1 MRTQVAIIG
10 GGPAGL
16 LLSQILNR
24 AGVATVVVEQR
35 SRDYV
40 LARVRAGVLEWGTV
54 DMMHEAGVDQRID
67 TAGQVRH
74 GCILTVDDEVFR
86 MDYESAGG
94 RKMMIYGQNEV
105 TLDLYNAQDAMG
117 ATVLNECE
125 DVALHDV
132 TSDAPFVTFT
142 HQGKP
147 VRLDCDVIAGCD
159 GFHGVSRQ
167 TIPAGQRDEFEKVYP
182 FGWLG
187 ILARVKPVSDEVI
200 YCGHSRGFALASMR
214 NSMLSRYYVQVPLTD
229 KVEDWS
235 DEAFWAEFA
244 ARLPDYARGNLT
256 TGPSVEKSI
265 APLRSFVCETMR
277 WGRLFLAGD
286 AAHIVPPTGAKGLNL
301 AAGDVHYLSEAL
313 IAFFKTGNQAGIDG
327 YATRALQ
334 RIWPVMRFS
343 WTMTMMMH
351 RFPDQSAFD
360 RRIQETELRTLFRDP
375 KALEVL
381 TQVYTGLPF

>member
-1 MRTQVAIIG
+1 MQTQVAIIG

-16 LLSQILNR
+16 LLSQVLNR

-35 SRDYV
+35 SREYV
-40 LARVRAGVLEWGTV
+40 LARVRAGMLEWGTV
-54 DMMHEAGVDQRID
+54 EMMQNAGVDQRID
-67 TAGQVRH
+67 TEGQVRH
-74 GCILTVDDEVFR
+74 GCFLTTSDECFR
-86 MDYESAGG
+86 WDYEGCGG

-117 ATVLNECE
+117 ATVLNECS
-125 DVALHDV
+125 DVALHDI

-142 HQGKP
+142 HQGQD
-147 VRLDCDVIAGCD
+147 VRLDCTFIAGCD

-167 TIPAGQRDEFEKVYP
+167 TIPADQRREFEKVYP

-187 ILARVKPVSDEVI
+187 ILARVKPVSEEVI
-200 YCGHSRGFALASMR
+200 YCGHDRGFALASMR
-214 NSMLSRYYVQVPLTD
+214 NAELARYYVQVPLTD

-235 DEAFWAEFA
+235 DDAFWAEFSE
-244 ARLPDYARGNLT
+244 RLPAFARGKLT
-256 TGPSVEKSI
+256 TGPSIEKSI
-265 APLRSFVCETMR
+265 APLRSYVCETMR

-286 AAHIVPPTGAKGLNL
+286 VGHIVPPTGAKGLNL

-313 IAFFKTGNQAGIDG
+313 ISYFKTGKEAGIDG
-327 YATRALQ
+327 YADRALQ
-334 RIWPVMRFS
+334 RIWPVMRFA

-351 RFPDQSAFD
+351 RFPDQSQFD
-360 RRIQETELRTLFRDP
+360 RRLQETELKSLFRDP

-381 TQVYTGLPF
+381 TKVYTGLPY